1 MPVPPPS
8 SALSSLPDKAAVVDT
23 GHVLVKDTGV
33 EASEA
38 PVTQQ
43 LGLTVSFQEGEEE
56 HGTATNATG
65 GDFVTTSA
73 PIRGST
79 PA

>member
-1 MPVPPPS
+1 M
-8 SALSSLPDKAAVVDT
+8 VDT

-38 PVTQQ
+38 PVTHQ

-56 HGTATNATG
+56 HGTATMPLEVILSQPLPPSEAAHLHEG
-65 GDFVTTSA
+65 VIRDLTSV
-73 PIRGST
+73 ISF
-79 PA
+79 

>member
-1 MPVPPPS
+1 M
-8 SALSSLPDKAAVVDT
+8 VDT

-38 PVTQQ
+38 PVTHQ

-56 HGTATNATG
+56 HGKATNATG